1 MSHQLITTV
10 TQVRHLASAHLCD
23 FCKVG
28 HPKCGAGRHSLKT
41 SRYDL
46 LRTRQNELSPNH
58 VNMSVKTV
66 ATTTRPPVGIPAL
79 YLVSSRMKA
88 IAPMPAKARKTKP
101 VTSSQSWPRTRPQWA
116 AAVRPAFI
124 TAANVRVRVACLAA
138 TRASSPSFRADE
150 ILAIA
155 IDFINV
161 LSTSSAVEYRDAGEL
176 HLKPRCTG
184 LQMASTQRM
193 PPTGRSKGGY
203 VDQQLKQLMKELGE
217 AINESLADS
226 EQIAEVVSRIKDG
239 GYDIFL
245 VLEATIGVS
254 KPGEKSADKTSL
266 VTTLTSNPEFKIND
280 QDLKFLKSL
289 RIKIEDNEAA

>member
-1 MSHQLITTV
+1 
-10 TQVRHLASAHLCD
+10 
-23 FCKVG
+23 
-28 HPKCGAGRHSLKT
+28 
-41 SRYDL
+41 
-46 LRTRQNELSPNH
+46 
-58 VNMSVKTV
+58 
-66 ATTTRPPVGIPAL
+66 
-79 YLVSSRMKA
+79 MKA

-116 AAVRPAFI
+116 AAVRLAFI

-161 LSTSSAVEYRDAGEL
+161 LSTSSAVEYRDAGEP

-184 LQMASTQRM
+184 LQTASTQRM
-193 PPTGRSKGGY
+193 LPTGRSKGGY